1 MSGVERHQYF
11 DNNLAQQMTETVQ
24 REERCASTVVVS
36 GLSTSSVLDTFDP
49 ASVCSAVHAWEK
61 PHVKGFTGEAWCPFE
76 GMGLMPGD
84 PDVVMW
90 ACRISNK
97 FLNQLELERRIK
109 KAETLILEGERV
121 RAPAGGAAPPPPPPC
136 LSCLYIQP
144 LPASPMC
151 TGSFLDVS
159 PLLSAA
165 TPHARGGASAAGAP
179 RPQADTEGDGD
190 QAQRGAV

>member
-121 RAPAGGAAPPPPPPC
+121 RATPPPPPP
-136 LSCLYIQP
+136 LP
-144 LPASPMC
+144 LMSLHPASACFPN
-151 TGSFLDVS
+151 VHWVV
-159 PLLSAA
+159 P
-165 TPHARGGASAAGAP
+165 
-179 RPQADTEGDGD
+179 
-190 QAQRGAV
+190 